1 MIMHNNVLMLDEFE
15 EGRIQE
21 LEDKLFLD
29 EIAADMDELQYIDY
43 LITSILENNCDQNRI
58 PTIRL
63 NYSING
69 NASTCQYDHKII
81 HTA

>member
-1 MIMHNNVLMLDEFE
+1 MHGNILMLDAKE

-43 LITSILENNCDQNRI
+43 LITTILENNCD
-58 PTIRL
+58 
-63 NYSING
+63 
-69 NASTCQYDHKII
+69 
-81 HTA
+81 